1 MRIAYLVGTDSW
13 GGLEMNQAKNAL
25 WMKERGHQ
33 VLVLGRAKSKLD
45 AFCSNHQLDFEA
57 IEPHK
62 KYYDFK
68 QAKQLNTLL
77 TKHQIDH
84 LIIRDVRDMSIA
96 VAAKYRSKKHPF
108 KVHYFMEMQ
117 LGVKKTNPLHTLRFK
132 LLDTWSCPLN
142 WLKQQVETMTNMPKD
157 RIVMIPSALD
167 VTPFQTALS
176 KTEARQLLELPEHKI
191 IIGLAGRF
199 DPQKGQLLLL
209 DAISKLENKE
219 VGVLF
224 LGEPT
229 ANEGSDY
236 HQQMLET
243 IATNDLK
250 DRVFVRPFRSDI
262 EVFYKAIDAFVMAS
276 KAETVG
282 MVTLEAMA
290 SGTPVIGSNAGGTVE
305 ILQNGEL
312 GYLFETLNA
321 NSLAEKINEFLDQS
335 GKFQKTALQKGV
347 AKFEHT
353 HVLQLVEERLN
364 SFS

>member
-33 VLVLGRAKSKLD
+33 ILVLGRENSKLET
-45 AFCSNHQLDFEA
+45 FCSNHQLDFEA

-68 QAKQLNTLL
+68 HAKQLNALL

-142 WLKQQVETMTNMPKD
+142 WLKQQVETMTKMPKD

-167 VTPFQTALS
+167 VTPFQTSLS
-176 KTEARQLLELPEHKI
+176 KSEARHLLDLPEHKI

-209 DAISKLENKE
+209 DALSKLENKE

-229 ANEGSDY
+229 AHEGADY
-236 HQQMLET
+236 HQQMLQT
-243 IATNDLK
+243 IATNGLE

-290 SGTPVIGSNAGGTVE
+290 SGTPVIGSNAGGTIE
-305 ILQNGEL
+305 ILQNGKL

-321 NSLAEKINEFLDQS
+321 NSLAEKITLFIQQPNHFSSKE
-335 GKFQKTALQKGV
+335 LQKGV
-347 AKFEHT
+347 AKFSHHLVFDKVEKQ
-353 HVLQLVEERLN
+353 LQQ
-364 SFS
+364 F